1 MGKTRLEAFS
11 DGLLAIII
19 TIMVLELKVPDTA
32 SLSALLPLC
41 PKLFAYV
48 VSFVYVGIYW
58 NNHHHLL
65 HTVKKVDGWVMWGNM
80 HLLFW
85 LSLVPFTTGWIG
97 ETEAALWPTVAY
109 GAVLLMSGIA
119 WLLLQRAIV
128 HAHGGAASLLAR
140 AIGTDTKGK
149 LSSLGYAAAI
159 ALSFVDTRIAIGIY
173 VAIAITWLIPDRR
186 MVRVVEHE

>member
-1 MGKTRLEAFS
+1 MGKARLEMFS

-19 TIMVLELKVPDTA
+19 TIMVLELKVPETA
-32 SLSALLPLC
+32 SLSALRPLC

-48 VSFVYVGIYW
+48 ISFVYLGIYW

-65 HTVKKVDGWVMWGNM
+65 HTVKQIDGWVMWANM

-109 GAVLLMSGIA
+109 GAILFMSGIA
-119 WLLLQRAIV
+119 WLLLQQAIV
-128 HAHGGAASLLAR
+128 HIDGGTASQLAR
-140 AIGTDTKGK
+140 AIGSDTKGK
-149 LSSLGYAAAI
+149 LSCLGYAAAI
-159 ALSFVDTRIAIGIY
+159 ALSFVDPRISIGIY
-173 VAIAITWLIPDRR
+173 VAIAIVWLIPDRR
-186 MVRVVEHE
+186 IKRVVEHG

>member
-1 MGKTRLEAFS
+1 MSKARLEAFS

-19 TIMVLELKVPDTA
+19 TIMVLELKVPQTA
-32 SLSALLPLC
+32 SLAALWPVG

-65 HTVKKVDGWVMWGNM
+65 HTVKTVDASVMWGNL

-109 GAVLLMSGIA
+109 GAVLFMSGIA

-128 HAHGGAASLLAR
+128 RASGGGASQLAR
-140 AIGTDTKGK
+140 AIGNDTKGK

-159 ALSFVDTRIAIGIY
+159 ALSFVDPRISVAIYI
-173 VAIAITWLIPDRR
+173 AIAIAWFIPDRR
-186 MVRVVEHE
+186 IVRVVERE